1 MSAFKHSVS
10 TETTAG
16 SQKSKRSTYP
26 QPLIQPLLNLYI
38 NFKTESAGG
47 KLLVIL
53 FFILPWNL
61 GKHFEL
67 VASFIDGVLSSYLI
81 PTLYLQDI
89 LIVVLLAKFVV
100 QRAFAREGLRSK
112 DVRAMFVGNP
122 ATRLLLLF
130 LASCFLSLFF
140 SDRLLPSL
148 YLFCRVFLYSALL
161 LVCLELFKK
170 KSIRQL
176 FLASLLVNLLLLCFL
191 GLLQFANQKSVFSN
205 YLFFGEQPYNVYTP
219 CIAKESYG
227 GVVKIPP
234 YGLFE
239 HPNILAGHLCV
250 SLTLLLGVFIRRIF
264 SDRRLGSLAPMIV
277 VTSLGLHVLLLT
289 KSFTGIYAF
298 VLGATLLSVYVAVHE
313 VCLKATGSIVI
324 RKMVCKSSFLFPA
337 LLGFLII
344 LAGVLFPF
352 FDTFGEKLLPADSI
366 LSALSVDRRTALLK
380 SAGKM
385 VAEKPFYG
393 WGLNSFVHAFQQFY
407 VPVGVVNFVQ
417 PVHNVYALLSSEV
430 GLIGA
435 VWFVAL
441 TLYGVFYS
449 FKRGSPVYGVVLLEI
464 IFMSSFDH
472 YFFTIH
478 QTFLLFILTL
488 GFALTYTK
496 STDCL

>member
-140 SDRLLPSL
+140 SDRLLPSF
-148 YLFCRVFLYSALL
+148 YLFCRVVLYSLLL
-161 LVCLELFKK
+161 LVFLELFKK
-170 KSIRQL
+170 RSIRQL
-176 FLASLLVNLLLLCFL
+176 FFVALFVNLMFLCFL
-191 GLLQFANQKSVFSN
+191 GLRQFTDQKSVFNN
-205 YLFFGEQPYNVYTP
+205 YLFFGEQPYNIYTP
-219 CIAKESYG
+219 YIAKESYG
-227 GVVKIPP
+227 GVAKIPP

-239 HPNILAGHLCV
+239 HPNILAGYLCV
-250 SLTLLLGVFIRRIF
+250 SLTFLLGIIIRRAF
-264 SDRRLGSLAPMIV
+264 SDRSFSSLMPMAV
-277 VTSLGLHVLLLT
+277 FMSLGLHVLLLT
-289 KSFTGIYAF
+289 ESFTGIYAF
-298 VLGATLLSVYVAVHE
+298 VLGVTLLSVYVAVHE

-324 RKMVCKSSFLFPA
+324 RKMVCKSSFLFPP

-352 FDTFGEKLLPADSI
+352 FDMFVEKLLPAESI

-393 WGLNSFVHAFQQFY
+393 WGLNSFVHTFQQFY
-407 VPVGVVNFVQ
+407 VPVGVVDFIQ
-417 PVHNVYALLSSEV
+417 PVHNVYALLASEV